1 MSATPTG
8 GVASPY
14 DVLGIERGADD
25 DEIIA
30 AYRARVK
37 EAHPDHDG
45 SVREFRRVQE
55 AYEAIIE
62 DGDWEQTQDGS
73 DSDRTVPQVFTVE
86 YLDYKVLADFG
97 WNLDDEDLFSKAAAA
112 DLPRE
117 AHGHIE
123 VEPGDT
129 LLEAAEK
136 SDLTW
141 PFACRGG
148 ACSNCAVALIE
159 GKMPPPVSHVLTD
172 EMIDLGIRLSCS
184 VAPVTDNAKVVFNV
198 KHLPLVEELTLP
210 ASRFGQPYPAN
221 D

>member
-1 MSATPTG
+1 M
-8 GVASPY
+8 ASPY
-14 DVLGIERGADD
+14 DVLGIDRGADD

-37 EAHPDHDG
+37 EAHPDHG
-45 SVREFRRVQE
+45 GTVREFRHIQE

-62 DGDWEQTQDGS
+62 GGDWEQTQDD
-73 DSDRTVPQVFTVE
+73 DSRDVPQTFTVE
-86 YLDYKVLADFG
+86 YLDYKALADFG
-97 WNLDDEDLFSKAAAA
+97 WNLDDDNLFAKARAA

-117 AHGHIE
+117 AHGKIA

-129 LLEAAEK
+129 LLEAAEA
-136 SDLTW
+136 SGLTW

-172 EMIDLGIRLSCS
+172 EMIEMGIRLSCS
-184 VAPVTDNAKVVFNV
+184 VAPVTDDAKVVFNV
-198 KHLPLVEELTLP
+198 KHLPIVEELLLP
-210 ASRFGQPYPAN
+210 ASRFGQPYPG
-221 D
+221 DD